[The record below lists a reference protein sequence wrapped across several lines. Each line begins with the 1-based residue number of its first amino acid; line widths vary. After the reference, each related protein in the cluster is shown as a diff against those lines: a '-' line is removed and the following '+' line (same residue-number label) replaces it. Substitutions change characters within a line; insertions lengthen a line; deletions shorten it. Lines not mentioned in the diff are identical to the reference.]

1 MMTAAW
7 ICSLWRRWRT
17 SRTRLSAT
25 QPSLAR
31 CERARNRGHSND
43 KGRPMATKGKTVLGR
58 MMKEVFDNE
67 PSTVARADVSDARK
81 RKMKIAIAYSK
92 ARKAGA
98 KV

>member
-1 MMTAAW
+1 
-7 ICSLWRRWRT
+7 
-17 SRTRLSAT
+17 
-25 QPSLAR
+25 
-31 CERARNRGHSND
+31 
-43 KGRPMATKGKTVLGR
+43 MATKGKTVLGR

>member
-1 MMTAAW
+1 
-7 ICSLWRRWRT
+7 
-17 SRTRLSAT
+17 
-25 QPSLAR
+25 
-31 CERARNRGHSND
+31 
-43 KGRPMATKGKTVLGR
+43 MATKGKTVLGR

-67 PSTVARADVSDARK
+67 PSTVARADVSPERK